1 LHIEYEDIQNPLQ
14 FSIDTIL
21 KEAIEESRLV
31 KQITYTMLSAYTNN
45 PINLAINSPS
55 GEGKTWVIQKVG
67 EKFPEEDVMYIAGM
81 TEKALFHRSG
91 ILVTKKE
98 KGSGEYEPIDEK
110 ISQIDIEIEDKE
122 LEISKTRDAAII
134 KVRKN
139 EIKEMEEEKKSLHKD
154 AKKLIDLS
162 HKILVFLDSPSPGLF
177 NALMPLLSHD
187 RYEVEYEFVDTHNG
201 IKTKGNILIGWP
213 AVIFAQAIEY
223 SHYQRYAEIQRRF
236 IITNPKMSI
245 EKYSG
250 AVDLIGDKYGL
261 PDFAYQAKVVS
272 DSEKQK
278 VQELIREIKE
288 KISDACNGVEPG
300 KNNVMIPF
308 YEILTNSL
316 PKEKA
321 FDMTVA
327 NRFFSYLSLLPLIQ
341 IGKRPRLFVRKPE
354 NVTFQTMPF
363 ALFEDLK
370 ETIFLM
376 QYANGVRPYVLEWFY
391 DVFQTAFNGKTD
403 KDWKTVYKGKEQ
415 VMIFENRIA
424 LTTEDLVKKTYEV
437 YNMTYTKKQILESYI
452 NPLINQGCIDKV
464 ESELDHR
471 ASIYYPLIKTI
482 KNRKLFDSK
491 QSTNLSQE
499 SIIVVIGSPMF
510 PDKQYVTSKIQ
521 AVLGYSARQGYFTK
535 ILDHEENEI
544 TIEEL
549 IDKYY
554 NNSDEYFALDDHGPN
569 EDPDTGGASPAHGEG
584 LAKNIEYKG
593 GLADYVQNDKIAS
606 ESQEK
611 CEENIEPI
619 ATVSEISKIIVDEP
633 VSTNFLYSCY
643 HKDCNFQTDSEQ
655 DYERHWGQ
663 KHNGIPKLFPAKTE
677 LEKYGL
683 QAQGKDW
690 EI

>member
-1 LHIEYEDIQNPLQ
+1 
-14 FSIDTIL
+14 
-21 KEAIEESRLV
+21 
-31 KQITYTMLSAYTNN
+31 M
-45 PINLAINSPS
+45 
-55 GEGKTWVIQKVG
+55 VI
-67 EKFPEEDVMYIAGM
+67 
-81 TEKALFHRSG
+81 
-91 ILVTKKE
+91 KKE
-98 KGSGEYEPIDEK
+98 KGAGVYEPIDER
-110 ISQIDIEIEDKE
+110 ISQIDSAIEDKE
-122 LEISKTRDAAII
+122 LEISKTQDAAII

-139 EIKEMEEEKKSLHKD
+139 EIKKLEDEKKNLHKD

-201 IKTKGNILIGWP
+201 IKTKGNILTGWP
-213 AVIFAQAIEY
+213 AVIFAQAVDY

-236 IITNPKMSI
+236 IITNPKMTI

-250 AVDLIGDKYGL
+250 AVDLIGNKYGL

-278 VQELIREIKE
+278 VQGLIREIKE
-288 KISDACNGVEPG
+288 KISDACNGVEPD

-354 NVTFQTMPF
+354 NVTFQTMPL

-376 QYANGVRPYVLEWFY
+376 QYANGVRSYVLEWFY

-424 LTTEDLVKKTYEV
+424 LTTEDLVKKTYDV
-437 YNMTYTKKQILESYI
+437 NNKTYTKKQILESYI
-452 NPLINQGCIDKV
+452 NPLINQGYIDKV

-471 ASIYYPLIKTI
+471 ASVYYPLINMT
-482 KNRKLFDSK
+482 KNRKLFDSR
-491 QSTNLSQE
+491 QSNNLSQE
-499 SIIVVIGSPMF
+499 SKIVVIDSAMF
-510 PDKQYVTSKIQ
+510 PDRQYVTSKIQ
-521 AVLGYSARQGYFTK
+521 AVLGYSAKQGYFTK

-554 NNSDEYFALDDHGPN
+554 NNPDEYFALDDPGPN
-569 EDPDTGGASPAHGEG
+569 EDPDTTGASPADGEG
-584 LAKNIEYKG
+584 LTKNIENKE
-593 GLADYVQNDKIAS
+593 GLADYVRNDKIAS
-606 ESQEK
+606 ESQGK
-611 CEENIEPI
+611 SEENVEPI
-619 ATVSEISKIIVDEP
+619 LSDSEISKKIVDEP
-633 VSTNFLYSCY
+633 LSTNFLYSCY
-643 HKDCNFQTDSEQ
+643 HKDCTFQTNIEP

-663 KHNGIPKLFPAKTE
+663 KHTGIPVLYPTKTE
-677 LEKYGL
+677 IEKYGL
-683 QAQGKDW
+683 KPQAKSW

>member
-1 LHIEYEDIQNPLQ
+1 LYLEYDDVQNPLQ

-21 KEAIEESRLV
+21 KEAKEEIRLV
-31 KQITYTMLSAYTNN
+31 KQIVYTMLSAYTNN

-91 ILVTKKE
+91 ILVIKKE
-98 KGSGEYEPIDEK
+98 DGSGEYEPIDEK
-110 ISQIDIEIEDKE
+110 ISQIDIAIEDKV
-122 LEISKTRDAAII
+122 LEISKTQDAAII

-139 EIKEMEEEKKSLHKD
+139 EIKKLEEEKKSLHKD

-162 HKILVFLDSPSPGLF
+162 HKILVFLDSPGPGLF

-201 IKTKGNILIGWP
+201 IKTKGNILTGWP
-213 AVIFAQAIEY
+213 AVIFAQALDY

-288 KISDACNGVEPG
+288 KISDACNEVEPG

-354 NVTFQTMPF
+354 NVTFQAMPF

-391 DVFQTAFNGKTD
+391 DVFQTAFNGKTE

-424 LTTEDLVKKTYEV
+424 LTTEGLVKKTYEV
-437 YNMTYTKKQILESYI
+437 YNKTYTKKQILESYI
-452 NPLINQGCIDKV
+452 NPLINQGYIDKV

-471 ASIYYPLIKTI
+471 ASIYYPLINTI
-482 KNRKLFDSK
+482 KNRKLFDSR
-491 QSTNLSQE
+491 QSNNLSQE
-499 SIIVVIGSPMF
+499 GKIVVIGSSMF

-521 AVLGYSARQGYFTK
+521 GVLGYSAKQGYFIK

-549 IDKYY
+549 IDRYY
-554 NNSDEYFALDDHGPN
+554 NNPDEYFVLDDCGLN
-569 EDPDTGGASPAHGEG
+569 EDQVTGVSSSADREG
-584 LAKNIEYKG
+584 LAKSIENKEV
-593 GLADYVQNDKIAS
+593 LADYVRNDKIAS

-611 CEENIEPI
+611 SEENIEPI
-619 ATVSEISKIIVDEP
+619 SSGLELSKKIFDTSI
-633 VSTNFLYSCY
+633 STNFLYSCY
-643 HKDCNFQTDSEQ
+643 HKNCNFQTDSEQ

-663 KHNGIPKLFPAKTE
+663 KHTGIPILYPTKTE
-677 LEKYGL
+677 LKKYRL

>member
-1 LHIEYEDIQNPLQ
+1 LHIEYEDIPNPLQ

-21 KEAIEESRLV
+21 KEAKEETRLV
-31 KQITYTMLSAYTNN
+31 KQIVYTMLSAYTNN
-45 PINLAINSPS
+45 PINLTINSPS

-201 IKTKGNILIGWP
+201 IKTKGNILTGWP
-213 AVIFAQAIEY
+213 AVIFAQAIDY

-288 KISDACNGVEPG
+288 KISDACNEVEPG

-354 NVTFQTMPF
+354 NVTFQAMPF

-437 YNMTYTKKQILESYI
+437 YNKTYTKKQILESYI
-452 NPLINQGCIDKV
+452 KPLINQGYIDKV

-471 ASIYYPLIKTI
+471 ASVYYPLINTI
-482 KNRKLFDSK
+482 KNRKLFDSR
-491 QSTNLSQE
+491 QSNNLSQE
-499 SIIVVIGSPMF
+499 SKIVVIDSAMF

-535 ILDHEENEI
+535 ILDHEKNEI

-554 NNSDEYFALDDHGPN
+554 NNPDEYFALDDSGLSDGAVT
-569 EDPDTGGASPAHGEG
+569 EGGFAR
-584 LAKNIEYKG
+584 NIENKE
-593 GLADYVQNDKIAS
+593 GLADYLQNDRIAN
-606 ESQEK
+606 ESQK
-611 CEENIEPI
+611 KSEENIESI
-619 ATVSEISKIIVDEP
+619 SSESKISKKLVDAP
-633 VSTNFLYSCY
+633 LSTNFLYSCY

-663 KHNGIPKLFPAKTE
+663 KHTGIPVLYPTKTE
-677 LEKYGL
+677 LKKYGL
-683 QAQGKDW
+683 QAQRKDW